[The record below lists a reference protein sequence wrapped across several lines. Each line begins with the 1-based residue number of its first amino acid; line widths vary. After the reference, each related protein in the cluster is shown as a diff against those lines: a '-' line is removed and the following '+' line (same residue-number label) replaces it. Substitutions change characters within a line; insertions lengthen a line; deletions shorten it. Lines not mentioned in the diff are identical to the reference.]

1 MSRLDD
7 LTPADWA
14 LLLAAVFPN
23 PPQRVPELLTGDR
36 QRQIITLQRHQPRQA
51 LKLDQQAL

>member
-1 MSRLDD
+1 MTRLDD

-23 PPQRVPELLTGDR
+23 PSQHVPELLTGDR
-36 QRQIITLQRHQPRQA
+36 QREVVTPQRHQHRQA
-51 LKLDQQAL
+51 LQLDQQAL